1 MKNLILIII
10 TCYIAGGLISCK
22 KSSANPTGEIAG
34 KWNIK
39 VDSTASGV
47 GPVQSM
53 NVYVGSSDDYFDF
66 RSDNKLYIKEGA
78 TLQTFDYK
86 QVAGNKITISMP
98 GSADIYQNCFID
110 AITPNSATIN
120 FFPKL
125 INPGGNTTKVVYLT
139 R

>member
-1 MKNLILIII
+1 MKGLILIII
-10 TCYIAGGLISCK
+10 ACYIVAGLISCK
-22 KSSANPTGEIAG
+22 KSSANPPGQIAG

-53 NVYVGSSDDYFDF
+53 NVYIGTSADYFDF

-78 TLQTFDYK
+78 TLQTFAYK
-86 QVAGNKITISMP
+86 QVAGNKITISMV
-98 GSADIYQNCFID
+98 GSTAIYENCFID
-110 AITPNSATIN
+110 AVTPTSATIN
-120 FFPKL
+120 FFPQL
-125 INPGGNTTKVVYLT
+125 LNPGGNTTKVVYLT